1 MIDDLFKC
9 INLSKFTV
17 IGYNSSS
24 EYEKDL
30 ILKKLNSYNIS
41 EVYENFNPKQIHRN
55 SILNSILNNKDYT
68 KSNYFHLDINDIL
81 VNKDVSYF
89 TSKKIADIIRS
100 FKSNIDN
107 FNFILTTQI
116 YKTFDNKSILKGGSS
131 MLYLADFVFNLEKE
145 NNKIKI
151 IKSRYYQ
158 NNIDISLSE
167 LENFNYIC
175 NHELNK

>member
-1 MIDDLFKC
+1 MIEDLFKW

-17 IGYNSSS
+17 IGYDSSS

-68 KSNYFHLDINDIL
+68 KSNYFHLDINDIR
-81 VNKDVSYF
+81 VDKDLY
-89 TSKKIADIIRS
+89 IRS

-107 FNFILTTQI
+107 FNFILTTQA
-116 YKTFDNKSILKGGSS
+116 YKTFDNKITLS
-131 MLYLADFVFNLEKE
+131 MLFLADLVFNLDDV
-145 NNKIKI
+145 KIKI
-151 IKSRYYQ
+151 TKNRYSYD
-158 NNIDISLSE
+158 NIDISLSE